1 MLDKKVT
8 HIFSTQENTLS
19 LIMDYCNNQCNE
31 DTGNYLQITTETVDD
46 ANSLVF
52 INYRGQVVDMV
63 SNLVV
68 VIERGKTYSDE
79 DKTDKRSQI
88 LKKLSKLLGIPEG
101 PVEHTYVK
109 YLDFLV
115 SGECTV
121 STFHSGLVVGTK
133 RFTTLII
140 PNSFNEL
147 ILEKVRA
154 LNKTKD

>member
-8 HIFSTQENTLS
+8 HIFSTPENTLS
-19 LIMDYCNNQCNE
+19 LIMDYCDNE
-31 DTGNYLQITTETVDD
+31 CHDDTGNYLQITTESVDG

-52 INYRGQVVDMV
+52 INFRGQVADMV
-63 SNLVV
+63 SDLDA

-88 LKKLSKLLGIPEG
+88 LTKLSELLGIPGG

-121 STFHSGLVVGTK
+121 STFPNGVAVGTEHYI
-133 RFTTLII
+133 TLII
-140 PNSFNEL
+140 SHEYSV
-147 ILEKVRA
+147 ILRKRY
-154 LNKTKD
+154 NNND